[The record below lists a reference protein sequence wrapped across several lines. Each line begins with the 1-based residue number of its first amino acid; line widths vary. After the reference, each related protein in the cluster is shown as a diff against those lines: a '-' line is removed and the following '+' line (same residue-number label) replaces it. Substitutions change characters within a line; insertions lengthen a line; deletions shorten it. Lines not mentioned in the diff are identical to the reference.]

1 MSGSERIF
9 DFEKKVSQ
17 GLAECGVNLFADKS
31 APVGVA
37 VSGGADSVSLLVSLV
52 HICKNPG
59 KIIAVTVNHNLR
71 SEEESGGDAVF
82 VEKLCSS
89 LGVKCRRFDVP
100 RGKILS
106 EAKKNGSGVE
116 DAARK
121 IRYSCF
127 EKFIQ
132 ETGSSFLCLAHNRN
146 DRIETVVMRFMQGA
160 GTSSLA
166 GIPQRRGVFV
176 RPLIGIPREE
186 IESYLC
192 EQGISYR
199 TDSTNSDTSLFRNCV
214 RRKIMPFLDECSPGW
229 RKAVLSLS
237 SKMAC
242 DADFIEQSVSEAC
255 SNPSVSLL
263 LSEGRASLLRA
274 GYSALHKS
282 IRIRLLYKCISYA
295 GAVSRIPYSFVE
307 DFDKSVYSDS
317 GEKNVSACGISMVAE
332 KDIICIQKNVKPA
345 TESVF
350 FVIIEKNGTYA
361 LGDLV
366 VEVSSEGKAVSLS
379 CGNKTVSLGN
389 TGFPFVIRS
398 RQSGDEFL
406 RPDGTYRSVSKI
418 FDDWKCGIL
427 RDKIPLVQR
436 VCGDCSQNI
445 VLIWG
450 ELYGFKNCFS
460 V

>member
-9 DFEKKVSQ
+9 DFEKKVSR

-166 GIPQRRGVFV
+166 GIPQ
-176 RPLIGIPREE
+176 
-186 IESYLC
+186 
-192 EQGISYR
+192 
-199 TDSTNSDTSLFRNCV
+199 T
-214 RRKIMPFLDECSPGW
+214 
-229 RKAVLSLS
+229 
-237 SKMAC
+237 
-242 DADFIEQSVSEAC
+242 
-255 SNPSVSLL
+255 PS
-263 LSEGRASLLRA
+263 
-274 GYSALHKS
+274 
-282 IRIRLLYKCISYA
+282 
-295 GAVSRIPYSFVE
+295 
-307 DFDKSVYSDS
+307 
-317 GEKNVSACGISMVAE
+317 
-332 KDIICIQKNVKPA
+332 
-345 TESVF
+345 
-350 FVIIEKNGTYA
+350 
-361 LGDLV
+361 
-366 VEVSSEGKAVSLS
+366 
-379 CGNKTVSLGN
+379 
-389 TGFPFVIRS
+389 
-398 RQSGDEFL
+398 
-406 RPDGTYRSVSKI
+406 
-418 FDDWKCGIL
+418 
-427 RDKIPLVQR
+427 
-436 VCGDCSQNI
+436 
-445 VLIWG
+445 
-450 ELYGFKNCFS
+450 
-460 V
+460 